1 MKEFK
6 YILKV
11 DPTNPQRTL
20 ERLGELVIGEAEAFA
35 DIDIEFVKSQEFITA
50 VPIEIALTIPMRA
63 QILYNNPECR
73 FIVTGVPSFRIKNL
87 TEFGYQVYTTKVEIP
102 KEEEEGQGQEGPCD
116 EKCDEGALRCADE
129 EEKKPAPHVHVP
141 VKLQEELPAPV
152 KKYYIGGNE
161 VSKEDFL
168 AKVNE
173 LKKKFQDS
181 GFNFAGPISKLFTW
195 DIL

>member
-50 VPIEIALTIPMRA
+50 VPIEVALTIPMRA

-87 TEFGYQVYTTKVEIP
+87 TEFGYQVYTTKVEAPKLLTEMPCDGVSELCP
-102 KEEEEGQGQEGPCD
+102 KEEFDASQCAGKEEAP
-116 EKCDEGALRCADE
+116 K
-129 EEKKPAPHVHVP
+129 PHVHLP
-141 VKLQEELPAPV
+141 KKEEPQEEAPC
-152 KKYYIGGNE
+152 KKYYIGSSE
-161 VSKEDFL
+161 VSKEEFL

-173 LKKKFQDS
+173 LKKKFQES
-181 GFNFAGPISKLFTW
+181 GFNFAGPIGKLFAW